1 MGTLNVIDA
10 QKRRDQGATMSDY
23 IRAAALD
30 QIPPGK
36 SRLAFV
42 AGKTVALFN
51 IGGEIFALND
61 SCPHAGSS
69 LAMGKLEGAVVQCR
83 AHGLRFDVRT
93 GHMPGRTD
101 GLRAAS
107 LPVRVTGNEVQV
119 CLDAPAC
126 AGSSGCTK
134 QTQSTTN
141 GDGQHSCAG

>member
-1 MGTLNVIDA
+1 
-10 QKRRDQGATMSDY
+10 MSEY
-23 IRAAALD
+23 IRAATLD

-51 IGGEIFALND
+51 VGGEIFALND

-69 LAMGKLEGAVVQCR
+69 LGMGKFEGAVVQCR

-93 GHMPGRTD
+93 GLMPGRTD

-107 LPVRVTGNEVQV
+107 FPVRVTGNEVHV
-119 CLDAPAC
+119 SLNPPAC
-126 AGSSGCTK
+126 AGSAACASQAQAPTDCG
-134 QTQSTTN
+134 
-141 GDGQHSCAG
+141 GQHSCGG